1 MPIAQDQLAA
11 EFAKWQQANPNAT
24 DADMAQAMQQ
34 AGISPLDLSLALG
47 IDPNEGIQRYNNAIQ
62 QSPLSNPL
70 TSNESST
77 GNPLLNATV
86 QAVLPSVL
94 PFVDNAITGA
104 TTAATVNATNAANA
118 AAGSAITPEA
128 MVDRLGGSLAA
139 GAFNF
144 ATADNASE
152 RKNAALNTIISVI
165 GGPAGALFKGFL
177 DQFGFFKGDGRPD
190 AVKLTPEQ
198 QVEQAYNLFQ
208 QDQQMQKSVEG
219 GTEGQ
224 DGRLVGMIMEAEKLG
239 MDASPW
245 RDQLKNDFGID
256 SIPGDA
262 PEGYVKDSQGHL
274 RDWETG
280 AYWIFDKNGNPT
292 RTTPPL
298 VNVAMPTRN
307 TDAGGGGSSVSTDG
321 SSTLPSS
328 NNNSPA
334 EIDPFVAEH
343 PWKYSNGKL
352 TNVLTGD
359 VVDADP
365 NVTYEEG
372 AQYSQGDW
380 NNNNTTDEP
389 TDWMGILNSGGVG
402 DVLAEMSRTGKSK
415 EQVAQET
422 GFSIEQID
430 QAISDYNSQAA
441 GTGGTGAGTGGT
453 GTVGDTINID
463 GQAPVNVGVNTPVPA
478 TTTGTNGTDGTNGT
492 NGTDGTNGQ
501 DGKSGLLTSL
511 VNNTPITSQL
521 FKPELFKVENKV
533 SGLFDLVM
541 GGRRL

>member
-11 EFAKWQQANPNAT
+11 EFAKWQQANPDAT
-24 DADMAQAMQQ
+24 DADMAQAMQS
-34 AGISPLDLSLALG
+34 AGVSPYDLSIALG
-47 IDPNEGIQRYNNAIQ
+47 IDPDAGIQRYNSALGID
-62 QSPLSNPL
+62 PLSNPL
-70 TSNESST
+70 TSNDSST
-77 GNPLLNATV
+77 GNPLINAGISTV
-86 QAVLPSVL
+86 GDSVFKFIDDKL
-94 PFVDNAITGA
+94 SGTA
-104 TTAATVNATNAANA
+104 TAANTAANTASTGLSGIGERVVPGAIAGALNFA
-118 AAGSAITPEA
+118 AADS
-128 MVDRLGGSLAA
+128 
-139 GAFNF
+139 
-144 ATADNASE
+144 ASE
-152 RKNAALNTIISVI
+152 RKNSALNTAISII
-165 GGPAGALFKGFL
+165 GGPGAALFKAFL
-177 DQFGFFKGDGRPD
+177 DQFGFFKGDGWPD
-190 AVKLTPEQ
+190 AVKLTPEE
-198 QVEQAYNLFQ
+198 QVEQAYNLFL
-208 QDQQMQKSVEG
+208 QDQQMQKEG

-224 DGRLVGMIMEAEKLG
+224 DGRLIGMITEAEKLG
-239 MDASPW
+239 MDASEW
-245 RDQLKNDFGID
+245 RAKLNNEYGVD

-307 TDAGGGGSSVSTDG
+307 TDAGGGRSSVSTDG

-334 EIDPFVAEH
+334 EVDPFVAEH

-441 GTGGTGAGTGGT
+441 GPGGT

-478 TTTGTNGTDGTNGT
+478 TTPGTNGTDGTNGT